1 MEKDILQ
8 SCKELK
14 EMPYSVP
21 EGYFDSIKQEIVR
34 MNNSAPVQTNIWSKM
49 APFLAMAAMFLFIL
63 TVGTLFLKESTQES
77 ELTAEDYIVFS
88 DSMISTYYNDEQLAS
103 AEVMSEDDI
112 IEYLIYSG
120 ISTETIELSNE

>member
-63 TVGTLFLKESTQES
+63 TVGTLFLKESTQEG